1 MSILDQFHQQTF
13 ANGYEF
19 IDGVAMHEANGDSFH
34 IPPDVMKKYVGES
47 HFVELRLDS
56 PRFSAHP
63 DAPEKCEC
71 STCNGETSKPVLS
84 HDHPQSL
91 VELPRQDVPSRGWGE
106 DFWVRVTDRD
116 GDILLGTVDNHLH
129 ESRLHEIQFGQ
140 TVAFHV
146 RQILAIHPSHRQEM
160 VMGMDEADIRK
171 LVDWLG
177 SQ

>member
-1 MSILDQFHQQTF
+1 MSISDQFHQQIF

-19 IDGVAMHEANGDSFH
+19 VDGVAMHEANRGSFH
-34 IPPDVMKKYVGES
+34 IPPDVMKKYVESS

-56 PRFSAHP
+56 PRFSVHP

-71 STCNGETSKPVLS
+71 STCNGEASNPVLS
-84 HDHPQSL
+84 HEQPHSL
-91 VELPRQDVPSRGWGE
+91 VEAEVQSVPSRGWGE
-106 DFWVRVTDRD
+106 DFWVRVTDRE
-116 GDILLGTVDNHLH
+116 GDFFVGTVDNYLH
-129 ESRLHEIQFGQ
+129 ESRLHDIQFGQ
-140 TVAFHV
+140 SVTFHV
-146 RQILAIHPSHRQEM
+146 NQILAIHPSHRQEM